1 LFRKVIGELFEE
13 NHIAFKHY
21 LKRRFSELNDYDV
34 EDIIQHTLLKLLY
47 RGDDILSI
55 NNITSYMYTSLQNGA
70 KDYFRKHNRIV
81 LPGNDDKV
89 FEQTSQIVEE
99 YIINAELKE
108 VIKQAI
114 LSLDAKSRYVFVETE
129 VMGRSYSSLVSES
142 GEKLG
147 TLLSRKNRA
156 KKYLQEVLSTY
167 MRR

>member
-1 LFRKVIGELFEE
+1 
-13 NHIAFKHY
+13 
-21 LKRRFSELNDYDV
+21 
-34 EDIIQHTLLKLLY
+34 
-47 RGDDILSI
+47 
-55 NNITSYMYTSLQNGA
+55 MYTSLQNGA

-81 LPGNDDKV
+81 LPGNDDQV

-142 GEKLG
+142 GEKRG